1 MRCGAVGG
9 TGENAIVGCSR
20 NAPGIDR
27 SPQRATFTQ
36 GSGSEATAV
45 AEVAVTGQE
54 KGHMAG
60 NRSLR
65 KVRCGRRAAI
75 GVQRDEVLVLV
86 EPHVPEICVREVV
99 VARLLASHGQC
110 HLD

>member
-1 MRCGAVGG
+1 MR
-9 TGENAIVGCSR
+9 
-20 NAPGIDR
+20 
-27 SPQRATFTQ
+27 
-36 GSGSEATAV
+36 
-45 AEVAVTGQE
+45 GQE

-75 GVQRDEVLVLV
+75 GVQRDEARVLV

-99 VARLLASHGQC
+99 ARLLFWLLMVNATWIEIV
-110 HLD
+110 LIPWIEIELVF